1 MFREQLGALLEGIE
15 GDAALA
21 LVSTDGLVVESVVRS
36 DDGLPIPDL
45 DMLAAELVA
54 LSTSISE
61 NHREF
66 GGDAVQGL
74 SLVTDRLNLSL
85 STVAEGFLLLAA
97 AGSDATLGRLRFE
110 LRRAPLKLAASLS

>member
-1 MFREQLGALLEGIE
+1 MFGERLGALLEALD

-36 DDGLPIPDL
+36 ARGLRIPDL

-54 LSTSISE
+54 LSASIAE

-66 GGDAVQGL
+66 GGHAVHGL
-74 SLVTDRLNLSL
+74 TLVTERFNLSL
-85 STVAEGFLLLAA
+85 SKVAEGFLLLAA
-97 AGSDATLGRLRFE
+97 TDTESSLGRIRFE
-110 LRRAPLKLAASLS
+110 LRRAPLQLAAILG

>member
-1 MFREQLGALLEGIE
+1 MFREQLRALLASLD

-21 LVSTDGLVVESVVRS
+21 LVSADGLVVDSVVRS
-36 DDGLPIPDL
+36 ARGLQIPDL

-54 LSTSISE
+54 LSASIAE

-66 GGDAVQGL
+66 GGDAVHGL
-74 SLVTDRLNLSL
+74 SLVTERLNLSL

-97 AGSDATLGRLRFE
+97 TDDESTLGRIRFE
-110 LRRAPLKLAASLS
+110 LRRAPLQLAASLG